1 MEAALL
7 HPGRGRGEVCLCG
20 METIAGKGKVEQSR
34 TKARLKQEPGAVQGS
49 GRESNRAVPKPWEL
63 FCLSTP
69 SWHDCHSQFLRLK
82 MQEKKGKKKIKLQSC
97 GAIFALRLWL
107 WTFNLPE
114 VFNQKKIWF
123 IPKAQGL
130 SKQNPREPPEGLRP
144 GQGGEQL
151 LPKRPQKLKILLG
164 CRNWAKSA
172 GLSSHPQRF
181 LNLYLLNLHWKTG
194 ISQIL
199 PEISGFC

>member
-82 MQEKKGKKKIKLQSC
+82 MPEKKGKKKSNCKVAERSLLC
-97 GAIFALRLWL
+97 GFDCGPLIF
-107 WTFNLPE
+107 
-114 VFNQKKIWF
+114 QKSLIRRKS
-123 IPKAQGL
+123 GL
-130 SKQNPREPPEGLRP
+130 SLKPRVWAN
-144 GQGGEQL
+144 
-151 LPKRPQKLKILLG
+151 KILGSLQRG
-164 CRNWAKSA
+164 WDQARVE
-172 GLSSHPQRF
+172 SSSCQRDPK
-181 LNLYLLNLHWKTG
+181 N
-194 ISQIL
+194 
-199 PEISGFC
+199 